1 MTVMEIRPVREKL
14 SILNSYIA
22 EQDLPIEVTPLA
34 NRLGVR
40 VYRAPWPNEISGKIQ
55 RDARRGGDSGFAIF
69 VNADHPAVR
78 RRFTIAHEIAHYVLH
93 ERKIGDGIFD
103 DALYRSG
110 LPHQEEVQANALAAD
125 ILMPR
130 NRVREMQR
138 LYGDDIGQLAR
149 IFWVSEQAMSICLG
163 VPT

>member
-1 MTVMEIRPVREKL
+1 MTVRPVSEKL
-14 SILNSYIA
+14 RIVNDYIS
-22 EQDLPIEVTPLA
+22 EMELPIEVTPLA
-34 NRLGVR
+34 NRLGIR

-55 RDARRGGDSGFAIF
+55 KDAERGGESGFAIF
-69 VNADHPAVR
+69 VNQDHPAVR

-110 LPHQEEVQANALAAD
+110 LPHREEVQANALAAD
-125 ILMPR
+125 ILMPKKL
-130 NRVREMQR
+130 VREMQGQH
-138 LYGDDIGQLAR
+138 GDEIGKLAE
-149 IFWVSEQAMSICLG
+149 IFWVSEQAMSIRLG